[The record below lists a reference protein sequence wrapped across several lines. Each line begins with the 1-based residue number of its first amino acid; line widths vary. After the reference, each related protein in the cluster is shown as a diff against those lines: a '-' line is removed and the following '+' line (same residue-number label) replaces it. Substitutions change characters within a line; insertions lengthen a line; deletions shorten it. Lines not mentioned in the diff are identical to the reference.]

1 MKGPATGLAGRRV
14 RSVDNAQDLVTAVNA
29 ADVRAVEAALRGG
42 ASPDTVTADYS
53 KTPVLTTA
61 AQRGATE
68 IVEKLLAAGA
78 SIDVVSGWERTP
90 LRAAAMWGHV
100 GVVRLLLTAGAD
112 PNPRSE
118 RGSILMEAVAS
129 TRHRAGR
136 DALETVSLLL
146 DAGAVVRPQDDSAVV
161 LAVAA
166 DIPAAALRLLL
177 DRGAD
182 PNATRS
188 DGTPAIVLAT
198 IRREEGLVD
207 ELIRFGADVDAP
219 DRDGR
224 TALMHA
230 VERGLTRMAA
240 CLLCAGADKDKAA
253 PDGSSAHLLAKAW
266 GRQVIQLMMGDQSV
280 GHEVVNV
287 PRKAIYQR
295 AEVVQLLGDG
305 EVLEK
310 LAALV
315 DHAID
320 DLGDDEFE
328 ILVGSGAD
336 EGRRVADRLRNSP
349 TNPVESSTIKR
360 IDITRDEQRL
370 IRGALLNLAYGPP
383 MEMLGGMTRSQAA
396 DLFEDFDDFFR

>member
-1 MKGPATGLAGRRV
+1 MNDATR
-14 RSVDNAQDLVTAVNA
+14 LVAAVNA
-29 ADVRAVEAALRGG
+29 ADLAAVDAALRDG
-42 ASPDTVTADYS
+42 ASPDSVAADYS
-53 KTPVLTTA
+53 KTPVLTAA
-61 AQRGATE
+61 AQQGASE
-68 IVEKLLAAGA
+68 IVERLLAAGA
-78 SIDVVSGWERTP
+78 SVDVMSGWEWTP

-100 GVVRLLLTAGAD
+100 KVVRSLLTAGAD

-146 DAGAVVRPQDDSAVV
+146 DAGAVVRPQDNSAVV

-166 DIPAAALRLLL
+166 EIPAAALRLLL

-182 PNATRS
+182 PNAMRS

-198 IRREEGLVD
+198 IRRDEGLVD
-207 ELIRFGADVDAP
+207 ELIRFEADVDAP
-219 DRDGR
+219 DREGR

-230 VERGLTRMAA
+230 VERGLTRIVAS
-240 CLLCAGADKDKAA
+240 LLCAGADKDKQA

-266 GRQVIQLMMGDQSV
+266 GRQVIQLMMGEQSV
-280 GHEVVNV
+280 GGEVVNV
-287 PRKAIYQR
+287 PRTAIYQR
-295 AEVVQLLGDG
+295 AGVVQLLGDD

-328 ILVGSGAD
+328 VLVGSAAD
-336 EGRRVADRLRNSP
+336 EGRRVADRLRNSS
-349 TNPVESSTIKR
+349 TNPVESSTLKR
-360 IDITRDEQRL
+360 IDITRDEQLL

-383 MEMLGGMTRSQAA
+383 MEMLGGMTRAEAA
-396 DLFEDFDDFFR
+396 DIFEDFDDFFR